1 MDYLSLNTELN
12 ELTLYSKQTFQIV
25 NYLFLT
31 VF

>member
-25 NYLFLT
+25 KIYYLTLF
-31 VF
+31 